1 MKTIHKKPRST
12 TRKVISLFGKI
23 ALLMMGEQIPKS
35 NAANTQRKTY
45 KKRPFYL
52 RILIFLLKLPLLLL
66 IAGLSTKQKEESD
79 PITDLYMQDLSLF
92 DPTPPCRRPPH
103 ER

>member
-1 MKTIHKKPRST
+1 MKTIHKKHRST

-35 NAANTQRKTY
+35 NVVNTQRKTY

-66 IAGLSTKQKEESD
+66 IAGLNTKNKDEEEPD
-79 PITDLYMQDLSLF
+79 VIEDLYIQNPSLF
-92 DPTPPCRRPPH
+92 NTNRRH
-103 ER
+103 DS